1 VWHEGGKQG
10 NRSQGI
16 SPGCRKLGSTGRG
29 QIIRRFISKLLP
41 FRSEDTSEDRLA
53 FGNVGF
59 HGDLYLLEL
68 VHTVIRQCEYFVET
82 GANVGTTLAY
92 VARTYPNI
100 LCLSCEPDKVAY
112 RHAKRNVSKY
122 PNVAIYNETSH
133 KFLKRLL
140 KDPQIITRDTLYW
153 LDAHGYGF
161 KWPLREEIRV
171 LTKHCTKA
179 FFLIDDFR
187 VPGLDCFG
195 YDQYENQICSFEY
208 IKDALNERCEY
219 RLYYPRYTD
228 RTSTFHPLRGW
239 GLIEFGH
246 SQEIDLPE
254 TLSGKVR
261 RVQ

>member
-1 VWHEGGKQG
+1 MIG
-10 NRSQGI
+10 
-16 SPGCRKLGSTGRG
+16 
-29 QIIRRFISKLLP
+29 RFILKLLP

-53 FGNVGF
+53 LGNVGF

-68 VHTVIRQCEYFVET
+68 VDTIIRQCKYFVET

-92 VARTYPNI
+92 VARTYPNVF
-100 LCLSCEPDKVAY
+100 CLSCEPNKVAY
-112 RHAKRNVSKY
+112 RRAKGNVSKY
-122 PNVAIYNETSH
+122 SNVAIYNETSQ

-140 KDPQIITRDTLYW
+140 KDQYILTSDALYW

-171 LTKHCTKA
+171 LTRYCTKA

-195 YDQYENQICSFEY
+195 YDEYDNQICSFEY
-208 IKDALNERCEY
+208 IKDLLNETCEY

-239 GLIEFGH
+239 GLIELGQ
-246 SQEIDLPE
+246 SRGIDLAE